1 MYMNLSPIK
10 FHNTTTHI
18 STKQKNARYSNLV
31 PLAYD
36 TISFGAMKKKEFS
49 GIDLAVIQKFSA
61 PIEKFNSNED
71 LQNWADEK
79 VQEILNKDFGGRS
92 EETKIQ
98 RKAMLKEWS
107 DYVLDEN
114 DAYKKTTAFL
124 ILSAITK
131 DLHEDNDNIPPVLNK
146 GVLADCISEIEKNI
160 KTNPKYQFDLN
171 KMYKNKL
178 RTFYLDDVETN
189 TGETAT
195 KWVVIPSKEHDSKNF
210 KANVEKLKVLSY
222 KTWCTK
228 SFNAEPY
235 LEDGDFHIYLENG
248 KPKLGVRFVG
258 DEIEEIQGE
267 KNNGEIPLGYLDT
280 LKRYILE
287 NNFKLT
293 ENANDEIEFAQE
305 AKEEIE
311 KIKNDL
317 SEAIR
322 NNDVKAIY
330 EYFEISVQEDKDGYL
345 TISKYE
351 PPPYCTFEDL
361 GIDEN
366 KLLEKVRIIKHCAY
380 FRDSQATSLT
390 NLETIG
396 AEADFTDSKI
406 SDLRNLKSIGANAFF
421 SFSKITDLPSLESI
435 GVDANFAFSKITDLP
450 SLEVIGGSVG
460 FRDSLVANIGKLKCI
475 GGIAYIENSPLVVED
490 FNNVEVR
497 GIVA

>member
-1 MYMNLSPIK
+1 M
-10 FHNTTTHI
+10 
-18 STKQKNARYSNLV
+18 

-107 DYVLDEN
+107 DYILDEN

-131 DLHEDNDNIPPVLNK
+131 DLDANNDNIPPVLNK

-160 KTNPKYQFDLN
+160 KINPKYQFDLN

-421 SFSKITDLPSLESI
+421 SFSKITDLPSLE
-435 GVDANFAFSKITDLP
+435 
-450 SLEVIGGSVG
+450 VIGGSVG